1 MESMFALTVLF
12 SAGAIALLAVF
23 LVASE
28 KELKKKRFEIDQLLV
43 KLGDSH
49 VTDGAPA
56 ADGMAASADS
66 EELDRLRAR
75 NQELEKE
82 LESMSSNPE
91 SNQRVAE
98 ELERAQR
105 DVEIANSN
113 AQWLQNAND
122 ELKAEIEELN
132 KRLRESSMPANDAI
146 MKSAG
151 ASDRE
156 RALES
161 EIADLQQQLAESRSE
176 IRELG
181 GMEQKLSHVDAIEAN
196 HREEQKNLRA
206 KIAELEGE
214 LSAAANMMEEIDSL
228 RQRLAESERI
238 QHTLRDE
245 RHGFDQEIAYWK
257 ARVAEAEVNSR
268 RLAALQEPFKQLLA
282 KQASLEERHREYQEA
297 LANFSQLVAMP
308 NVNAQPSATFDEFQ
322 AAVPVIEMRDGAVE
336 NQAPESV
343 PAVVTLKNVVATQGA
358 QKPKRQFGVIPAV
371 IVLAFAGA
379 LAAGLWSMKATDTPE
394 PAPVTAGALPARNQ
408 NQAPVSIATTPAPDV
423 TEPPVTPHIPAAKA
437 PTPTAVK

>member
-1 MESMFALTVLF
+1 
-12 SAGAIALLAVF
+12 
-23 LVASE
+23 
-28 KELKKKRFEIDQLLV
+28 
-43 KLGDSH
+43 
-49 VTDGAPA
+49 
-56 ADGMAASADS
+56 
-66 EELDRLRAR
+66 
-75 NQELEKE
+75 
-82 LESMSSNPE
+82 
-91 SNQRVAE
+91 
-98 ELERAQR
+98 
-105 DVEIANSN
+105 
-113 AQWLQNAND
+113 
-122 ELKAEIEELN
+122 
-132 KRLRESSMPANDAI
+132 
-146 MKSAG
+146 
-151 ASDRE
+151 
-156 RALES
+156 
-161 EIADLQQQLAESRSE
+161 
-176 IRELG
+176 
-181 GMEQKLSHVDAIEAN
+181 
-196 HREEQKNLRA
+196 
-206 KIAELEGE
+206 
-214 LSAAANMMEEIDSL
+214 MMEEIDSL

-343 PAVVTLKNVVATQGA
+343 PAVVTLKNVVAAQGA

-379 LAAGLWSMKATDTPE
+379 LAAGLWGMKANDTPE

-437 PTPTAVK
+437 PTPTAVKEKNEPAKPIQVAKPQQPVTGTYEITRSSRVHVAPSEFSESMGEIEPGVRVNVVNSKNGWLEIHSKHGRPPGFIRKEGARLAAQN